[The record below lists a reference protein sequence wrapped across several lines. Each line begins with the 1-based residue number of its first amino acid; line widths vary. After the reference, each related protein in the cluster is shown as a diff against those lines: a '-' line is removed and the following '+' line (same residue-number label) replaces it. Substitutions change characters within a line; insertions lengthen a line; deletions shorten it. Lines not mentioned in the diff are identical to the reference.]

1 MNNALRVQIGTA
13 LVLLLLALL
22 IGLLAALSYSFPA
35 LGALVSFKHL
45 RPAHVSAALFWIITG
60 ATVGVV
66 HYRGEVWRSSTPSP
80 YHKAFVLLWI
90 VAVVAILFAY
100 AGGRFGGRE
109 YWEFPPVI
117 GLLILAA
124 WVLLLVDHLRAW
136 VRRTPEPPLYVWMWT
151 TGVFF
156 FLLTFIEQNLW
167 QIDWFRQTYVREITV
182 QWRSNGAMVGAWNQ
196 MIYGTALYLMTR
208 ISGDDALARGPKVFL
223 FWFLGL
229 ANLMFNWGHHI
240 YNVPTA
246 AWIRHVAY
254 GISMLEWIFF
264 INIIR
269 GFKAKLGEY
278 GRHKK
283 GITYRFLVSA
293 ELWVFLN
300 LFLALLMSIPAVN
313 RYTHGT
319 HITVAH
325 AMGTTIGINT
335 MILLGSFT
343 YMLGM
348 DREERGKRWLGVGL
362 RIALFGLGAFWLAL
376 LIAGAIKGWRTT
388 ALGITDHQRVMR
400 PVNAV
405 LEYFVAS
412 GAALAL
418 GLGIVAV
425 VLLNRLLGSWR
436 RHQACLHQEDQANWK

>member
-1 MNNALRVQIGTA
+1 
-13 LVLLLLALL
+13 
-22 IGLLAALSYSFPA
+22 
-35 LGALVSFKHL
+35 
-45 RPAHVSAALFWIITG
+45 
-60 ATVGVV
+60 
-66 HYRGEVWRSSTPSP
+66 
-80 YHKAFVLLWI
+80 
-90 VAVVAILFAY
+90 
-100 AGGRFGGRE
+100 
-109 YWEFPPVI
+109 
-117 GLLILAA
+117 
-124 WVLLLVDHLRAW
+124 
-136 VRRTPEPPLYVWMWT
+136 
-151 TGVFF
+151 
-156 FLLTFIEQNLW
+156 
-167 QIDWFRQTYVREITV
+167 
-182 QWRSNGAMVGAWNQ
+182 MVGAWNQ

-412 GAALAL
+412 GAVLAL